1 MLASARS
8 VRVVITHSSPLD
20 RSHCRPILRPLCAL
34 HYNFGGLQS
43 DMGSLLD
50 DLDDDVVRSG
60 LLALAIMILIL
71 LPNFCFRVPKPKFE

>member
-1 MLASARS
+1 M
-8 VRVVITHSSPLD
+8 
-20 RSHCRPILRPLCAL
+20 RPLCAQ
-34 HYNFGGLQS
+34 HYIQLWGGGLQS
-43 DMGSLLD
+43 DMGSILD